1 MTQNTINNNTSMYS
15 AYNIAI
21 TSIARM
27 PNYITLTITQIAKL
41 ETYIDK
47 LYFLDIE
54 VRSSS

>member
-1 MTQNTINNNTSMYS
+1 MYS

-21 TSIARM
+21 TSITRM
-27 PNYITLTITQIAKL
+27 TNYITLTITQIAKL